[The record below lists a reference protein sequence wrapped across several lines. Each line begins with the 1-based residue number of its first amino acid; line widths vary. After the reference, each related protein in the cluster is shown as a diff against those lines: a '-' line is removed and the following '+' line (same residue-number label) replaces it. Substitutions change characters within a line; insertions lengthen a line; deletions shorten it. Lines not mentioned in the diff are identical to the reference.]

1 MKQRPIPERRRTGS
15 GGGSTHKDQAESLAI
30 AAVAFLA
37 ADDERLGRFL
47 ALTGLDPMGLRAAAA
62 QPGFLAGVL
71 DHLGS
76 DETLLLAFA
85 THAGI
90 DPAEVDRARVSLS
103 GQGFERET

>member
-1 MKQRPIPERRRTGS
+1 MKRRPIPERRRTGS
-15 GGGSTHKDQAESLAI
+15 RGGKNKDQAESLAV

-37 ADDERLGRFL
+37 ADDERFGRFL
-47 ALTGLDPMGLRAAAA
+47 ALTGLDPLGVRAAAA

-90 DPAEVDRARVSLS
+90 DPSEIERARLALS
-103 GQGFERET
+103 GQGWERDT

>member
-1 MKQRPIPERRRTGS
+1 MKRRPIAERRRTGS
-15 GGGSTHKDQAESLAI
+15 GGGKYKDQAESLAV

-37 ADDERLGRFL
+37 ADDERFGRFL
-47 ALTGLDPMGLRAAAA
+47 ALTGLDPLGVRAAAA

-90 DPAEVDRARVSLS
+90 DPAEIERARLALS
-103 GQGFERET
+103 GQGWERDI